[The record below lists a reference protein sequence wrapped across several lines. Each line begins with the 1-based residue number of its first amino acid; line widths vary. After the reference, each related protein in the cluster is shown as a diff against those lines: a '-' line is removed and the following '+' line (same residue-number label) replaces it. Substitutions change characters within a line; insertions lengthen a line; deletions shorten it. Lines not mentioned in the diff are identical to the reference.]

1 MAKKNLPNN
10 LFDNRKEID
19 QIDQKLLNLIHER
32 SKLVVNAGKIKKK
45 SGEKT
50 FYRPDRE
57 ASLIKTLQKK
67 NKSSIPAENIKFI
80 FKEIIS
86 ACFTLEKKIKV
97 YYLGPRGTFS
107 EIATTMHF
115 GSSVETVETENIR
128 NILIKVS
135 KNKNSYGILPFE
147 NSIEGMVNQSLDSL
161 IESDLKI
168 CSELELPIEHCL
180 ISSEK
185 NIKKINTVYG
195 HQQAIAQCRNWLSAN
210 LPRVKIVEA
219 ESSARAAQLVKN
231 KSGKGS
237 IGPKQISEIYSLNLL
252 KEKIQDQKNNTTRF
266 LVIGNEFPDKTSDD
280 KTSLSLSLKNEQ
292 GALLKVLQIINKN
305 KINLTNILSRP
316 VKKNKWQYSFFLEF
330 SGHASDKNV
339 LKLFKE
345 LQKVSTDLKFLGSY
359 PTAY

>member
-1 MAKKNLPNN
+1 MAEKNLPKN
-10 LFDNRKEID
+10 LLENRKAID
-19 QIDQKLLNLIHER
+19 QIDQKLLDLIYER
-32 SKLVVNAGKIKKK
+32 SKLVINAGKIKKK
-45 SGEKT
+45 SGDKT

-97 YYLGPRGTFS
+97 YYLGPKGTFS

-115 GSSVETVETENIR
+115 GSSVEKVETGNIR
-128 NILIKVS
+128 DIFKEVS
-135 KNKNSYGILPFE
+135 KNKNYYGILPFE
-147 NSIEGMVNQSLDSL
+147 NSIEGMVNQSLDYL
-161 IESDLKI
+161 IESNLKI

-185 NIKKINTVYG
+185 NINKLNAIYG
-195 HQQAIAQCRNWLSAN
+195 HPQALAQCRNWLSKN
-210 LPRVKIVEA
+210 LPRVKIVET
-219 ESSARAAQLVKN
+219 ESSAKAAQLIKN

-237 IGPKQISEIYSLNLL
+237 IGPKQISEIYSLSLL
-252 KEKIQDQKNNTTRF
+252 KEKIQDQITNTTRF
-266 LVIGNEFPDKTSDD
+266 LVIGNEFPGKSSDD
-280 KTSLSLSLKNEQ
+280 KTSISLSLNNEQ
-292 GALLKVLQIINKN
+292 GALLKVLQIVNKN

-339 LKLFKE
+339 SKLFKE
-345 LQKVSTDLKFLGSY
+345 LQKVSYDLKVLGSY
-359 PTAY
+359 PAAY

>member
-237 IGPKQISEIYSLNLL
+237 IGPKKISEIYSLNLL

>member
-1 MAKKNLPNN
+1 MAEKNLPED
-10 LFDNRKEID
+10 LTDNRKEID

-32 SKLVVNAGKIKKK
+32 SKLVINAGKIKKK
-45 SGEKT
+45 SGDKT

-97 YYLGPRGTFS
+97 YYLGPKGTFS
-107 EIATTMHF
+107 EIATTTHF
-115 GSSVETVETENIR
+115 GSSVEKVETENIGD
-128 NILIKVS
+128 IFKEVA
-135 KNKNSYGILPFE
+135 KNKNSYGMLPFE
-147 NSIEGMVNQSLDSL
+147 NSIEGMVNQSLDNL
-161 IESDLKI
+161 IESNLKI
-168 CSELELPIEHCL
+168 CSELELPVEHSL

-185 NIKKINTVYG
+185 NINKLNTIYG
-195 HQQAIAQCRNWLSAN
+195 HPQALAQCRKWLSKN
-210 LPRVKIVEA
+210 LPRAKIIET
-219 ESSARAAQLVKN
+219 ESSAKAAQVIKN

-252 KEKIQDQKNNTTRF
+252 KEKIQDQITNTTRF
-266 LVIGNEFPDKTSDD
+266 LVIGNEFPGKTSEDKTSI
-280 KTSLSLSLKNEQ
+280 SLSLKNEQ
-292 GALLKVLQIINKN
+292 GALLKVLQIVNKN

-345 LQKVSTDLKFLGSY
+345 LQKVSYDLKVLGSY
-359 PTAY
+359 PAAY

>member
-1 MAKKNLPNN
+1 MAEKNLPKN
-10 LFDNRKEID
+10 LTDNRKEID

-57 ASLIKTLQKK
+57 ASLIRTLQKK
-67 NKSSIPAENIKFI
+67 NKSSIPAKNIKFI

-128 NILIKVS
+128 NILIEVA
-135 KNKNSYGILPFE
+135 KNNNSYGILPFE

-210 LPRVKIVEA
+210 LPGVKIVEA

-237 IGPKQISEIYSLNLL
+237 IGPEKISEIYSLNLL
-252 KEKIQDQKNNTTRF
+252 KEKIQDQKSNTTRF
-266 LVIGNEFPDKTSDD
+266 LVIGNEFPDKTLDD
-280 KTSLSLSLKNEQ
+280 KTSISLSLKNEQ

-330 SGHASDKNV
+330 YGHASDKNV

>member
-1 MAKKNLPNN
+1 MAEKNLPKN
-10 LFDNRKEID
+10 LTDNRKEID

-237 IGPKQISEIYSLNLL
+237 IGPKKISEIYSLNLL

>member
-1 MAKKNLPNN
+1 MAEKNLPKN
-10 LFDNRKEID
+10 LTDNRKEID

-128 NILIKVS
+128 NILIEVA

-210 LPRVKIVEA
+210 LPGVKIVEA

-231 KSGKGS
+231 KSGKGY
-237 IGPKQISEIYSLNLL
+237 IGPEKISEIYYLNLL
-252 KEKIQDQKNNTTRF
+252 KEKIQDQKSNTTRF
-266 LVIGNEFPDKTSDD
+266 LVIGNEFPDKTLDD
-280 KTSLSLSLKNEQ
+280 KTSISLSLKNEQ

>member
-1 MAKKNLPNN
+1 MVEKNLPKD
-10 LFDNRKEID
+10 LTENRKEID

-32 SKLVVNAGKIKKK
+32 SKLVINAGKIKKK
-45 SGEKT
+45 SGDKT

-97 YYLGPRGTFS
+97 YYLGPKGTFS

-115 GSSVETVETENIR
+115 GSSVEKVETENIGD
-128 NILIKVS
+128 IFKEVA
-135 KNKNSYGILPFE
+135 KNENSYGMLPFE
-147 NSIEGMVNQSLDSL
+147 NSIEGMVNQSLDNL
-161 IESDLKI
+161 IENNLKI
-168 CSELELPIEHCL
+168 CSELELPVEHCL

-185 NIKKINTVYG
+185 NRQKLNSIYG
-195 HQQAIAQCRNWLSAN
+195 HPQALAQCRNWLSKN
-210 LPRVKIVEA
+210 LPRAKIIET
-219 ESSARAAQLVKN
+219 ESSAKAAQLIKN

-252 KEKIQDQKNNTTRF
+252 KEKIQDQITNTTRF
-266 LVIGNEFPDKTSDD
+266 LVIGNEFPGKTSDD
-280 KTSLSLSLKNEQ
+280 KTSISLSLKNEQ
-292 GALLKVLQIINKN
+292 GALLKVLQIVNKN

-330 SGHASDKNV
+330 SGHSSDKNV

-345 LQKVSTDLKFLGSY
+345 LQKVSYDLKVLGSY
-359 PTAY
+359 PAAY

>member
-1 MAKKNLPNN
+1 MAEKNLPKN
-10 LFDNRKEID
+10 LTENRKEID

-32 SKLVVNAGKIKKK
+32 SKLVINAGKIKKK
-45 SGEKT
+45 SGDKT

-67 NKSSIPAENIKFI
+67 NKSSIPGENIKFI

-97 YYLGPRGTFS
+97 YYLGPKGTFS
-107 EIATTMHF
+107 EIATIMHF
-115 GSSVETVETENIR
+115 GSSVEKLETENI
-128 NILIKVS
+128 IDIFKEVA

-147 NSIEGMVNQSLDSL
+147 NSIEGMVNQSLDNL
-161 IESDLKI
+161 IESKLKI

-180 ISSEK
+180 ISSER
-185 NIKKINTVYG
+185 NINKLNTIYG
-195 HQQAIAQCRNWLSAN
+195 HPQALAQCRNWVSKN
-210 LPRVKIVEA
+210 LPRAKIIET
-219 ESSARAAQLVKN
+219 ESSAKAAQLIKN

-252 KEKIQDQKNNTTRF
+252 KEKIQDQITNTTRF
-266 LVIGNEFPDKTSDD
+266 LVIGNEFPGKTSNDKTSI
-280 KTSLSLSLKNEQ
+280 SLSLKNEQ
-292 GALLKVLQIINKN
+292 GALLKVLQIVNKN

-330 SGHASDKNV
+330 LGHASDKNV

-345 LQKVSTDLKFLGSY
+345 LQRVSYDLKVLGSY
-359 PTAY
+359 PAAY

>member
-1 MAKKNLPNN
+1 MAEKNLPKN
-10 LFDNRKEID
+10 LTDNRKEID

-128 NILIKVS
+128 DILIEVA

-185 NIKKINTVYG
+185 NFKKINTVYG
-195 HQQAIAQCRNWLSAN
+195 HPQAIAQCRIWLSAN

-237 IGPKQISEIYSLNLL
+237 IGPEKISEIYSLNLL
-252 KEKIQDQKNNTTRF
+252 KEKIQDQKSNTTRF

-280 KTSLSLSLKNEQ
+280 KTSVSLSLKNEQ

-345 LQKVSTDLKFLGSY
+345 LQKVSIDLKFLGSY
-359 PTAY
+359 PAAY